1 LPIES
6 PLFLAEI
13 SSVVVQACS
22 SSQDLAQGS
31 TSPWNGCHPR
41 EQRYSNQNH
50 YIFQLLLIPLKFP
63 RTRLKSNG
71 TARLTDRMTS
81 EEKPQVNLLKQNIS
95 VLLNPNFSSG
105 QIKIITE
112 TVQDCIQ
119 NAELLEAVG
128 QELVYS
134 LPFTMAQR
142 NSALPTL
149 QNLLDVLDKQG
160 QSIGINSYGISDTS
174 LEEIFLKIAHC
185 EEYNKEQ
192 AKPNGIVIQ
201 MAC

>member
-1 LPIES
+1 
-6 PLFLAEI
+6 
-13 SSVVVQACS
+13 
-22 SSQDLAQGS
+22 
-31 TSPWNGCHPR
+31 
-41 EQRYSNQNH
+41 
-50 YIFQLLLIPLKFP
+50 
-63 RTRLKSNG
+63 
-71 TARLTDRMTS
+71 MTS
-81 EEKPQVNLLKQNIS
+81 EEKRQVNLLKQNIFD
-95 VLLNPNFSSG
+95 LLNHNFSSG

-192 AKPNGIVIQ
+192 AKPNGIATIQ
-201 MAC
+201 IAI